1 MEDFE
6 DRVAVITGAASGIGR
21 GFAEH
26 CAAEG
31 MKIVL
36 ADIEEAPLAMTQSDI
51 AAMGAD
57 VIAVQTEKGESFMLH
72 RVVLRYSG
80 ILVSCLVLGGCATT
94 NLLPYPPLPPP
105 SSTRTQ
111 SGFLLFA
118 DMVSIYGLANQF
130 DARRAE
136 EILLRY
142 INNARYFKETH
153 GSWER
158 KPEEGRF
165 LSLKATISPKEE
177 HKFNWLVTW
186 PAIWPMPFYW
196 PVQVK
201 NGSVSVALRCEFY
214 DDLGEHIT
222 TLSSEKSAKYSIPIY
237 GFFKT
242 KKAEDELR
250 RCYES
255 AFEEMASK
263 ISSQHDLFARA
274 LETKSDK
281 DTSPPRISL
290 LEPAISRGMKKKTSL
305 ELVSIRGQVL
315 DDSEIREVL
324 VNGRS
329 VNHGRMDGIFRAQIP
344 LDWGTNEIRIRA
356 TDVRGNTVEEIYRL
370 IREEEVGPSLAVGK
384 YFALVV
390 GIDQYS
396 GKWMPLQNAVNDARA
411 VAGILDSLYQFNE
424 IITLYDQQAT
434 REQIIQQLE
443 WLVNNVKEEDN
454 VLIFFSGH
462 GYLEKRLNR
471 GFWIPADATTLS
483 TAGYLSNSV
492 LQDFLSGISSK
503 HTLLVSDACFSGDI
517 FRGYTET
524 IPFQDSERYYREVYQ
539 RMSRQAI
546 TSGGIEPVTDGG
558 RDGHSVFTY
567 YFLKALKNNQSE
579 YLDASQ
585 LFDRLKIPVTNNS
598 DQTPIFQ
605 PIKNTGD
612 EGGHFLFIR
621 ER

>member
-1 MEDFE
+1 MLQ
-6 DRVAVITGAASGIGR
+6 GI
-21 GFAEH
+21 
-26 CAAEG
+26 
-31 MKIVL
+31 I
-36 ADIEEAPLAMTQSDI
+36 
-51 AAMGAD
+51 
-57 VIAVQTEKGESFMLH
+57 
-72 RVVLRYSG
+72 LRYSG
-80 ILVSCLVLGGCATT
+80 ILVSCLALGGCATT
-94 NLLPYPPLPPP
+94 NLLSYPPLPPP
-105 SSTRTQ
+105 LSTRTQ
-111 SGFLLFA
+111 SDFLLFA
-118 DMVSIYGLANQF
+118 DVVATYGLGNQF
-130 DARRAE
+130 DARKAE

-142 INNARYFKETH
+142 IDNARYFKETH
-153 GSWER
+153 GSWES
-158 KPEEGRF
+158 KPEEQRY
-165 LSLKATISPKEE
+165 LALKATISPKEE
-177 HKFNWLVTW
+177 HKYNWWVTW
-186 PAIWPMPFYW
+186 PAIYPMPLYW
-196 PVQVK
+196 PVQIK
-201 NGSVSVALRCEFY
+201 KGSVSVALRCEFF

-222 TLSSEKSAKYSIPIY
+222 TLNSEKSAKYSIPIY

-242 KKAEDELR
+242 GKAEDELR
-250 RCYES
+250 KCYEG
-255 AFEEMASK
+255 AFEEMASR
-263 ISSQHDLFARA
+263 ISSQHDLFSRA
-274 LETKSDK
+274 LKTKQIKSDE

-290 LEPAISRGMKKKTSL
+290 LEPAMSRGMKKKTNRKF
-305 ELVSIRGQVL
+305 VNIRGQVL
-315 DDSEIREVL
+315 DDSGISEVM
-324 VNGRS
+324 VNGRR
-329 VNHGRMDGIFRAQIP
+329 VNHDGSDGIFSAQIP
-344 LDWGTNEIRIRA
+344 LDWGTNEVRIHA
-356 TDVRGNTVEEIYRL
+356 TDVHGNTAEETYHL
-370 IREEEVGPSLAVGK
+370 IREEEIRPSLATGK
-384 YFALVV
+384 YYALVI
-390 GIDQYS
+390 GIDRYS
-396 GKWMPLQNAVNDARA
+396 GQWMPLQNAVNDARA
-411 VAGILDSLYQFNE
+411 VAGLLDSLYQFNE

-434 REQIIQQLE
+434 RKQIIQQLE

-471 GFWIPADATTLS
+471 GFWIPADAKTLS

-492 LQDFLSGISSK
+492 LQDFLSGIPSK

-524 IPFQDSERYYREVYQ
+524 IPFEDSERYYREVYQ

-585 LFDRLKIPVTNNS
+585 LFDKLKIPVTNNS